1 VTGRTA
7 ALSDLQPGLGSPAEH
22 SQQVFRCVLDA
33 MARPGLPCRLPDD
46 VLAQL
51 DADASSA
58 ALRAVLLMLLDGD
71 TSVWIAPGLA
81 PLALPDYLRF
91 HAGVTL
97 RAQADDAEFSVV
109 NAAAASASLLGRLP
123 RGSDLAPQQ
132 GATLILH
139 VDAVHPGG
147 RDTALPCNSDGACS
161 TLWLTGP
168 GVHGSVCLQ
177 VLGVPAEFWRERI
190 AMQAAYPRGID
201 LMLVSAQQV
210 VGLPRSTVLALERA
224 MPGSGRVVLQG

>member
-1 VTGRTA
+1 
-7 ALSDLQPGLGSPAEH
+7 
-22 SQQVFRCVLDA
+22 
-33 MARPGLPCRLPDD
+33 MARPGLPRRLPDE

-51 DADASSA
+51 DVDASSA
-58 ALRAVLLMLLDGD
+58 ALRAVLLTLLDSD

-81 PLALPDYLRF
+81 HFALPDYLRF
-91 HAGVTL
+91 HSGVTL
-97 RAQADDAEFSVV
+97 RTQADDADFGVV
-109 NAAAASASLLGRLP
+109 NGAAASAALLSGLP

-139 VDAVHPGG
+139 VDALHCGV
-147 RDTALPCNSDGACS
+147 RDAANTDMACS

-168 GVHGSVCLQ
+168 GVRDSVRLQ
-177 VLGVPAEFWRERI
+177 VLGVPDEFWRERI

-210 VGLPRSTVLALERA
+210 VGLPRSTLLALERA
-224 MPGSGRVVLQG
+224 MPSRSRVTSQD